1 MMRDNARHASRSHS
15 DKHSEK
21 LPNDTPQGGQ
31 NNEQHGVFQDGTPI
45 SLSTEDSRRGE
56 SNSGGV
62 SVTQSKHVP
71 SYVDCVAGVLSASS
85 EPVNMEALIAH
96 VQRQRPIGK
105 DARNAIY
112 RAVKQIYQAVPVA
125 LGQYGWLTH
134 LLQGSFFRHPL
145 TAEEAGKGYLMLDE
159 LEHAVFFPQFFQTQR
174 PESRRLSIELY
185 GGETVSAEASIEN
198 KTWSLAL
205 GADFVEWVEEQGGQ
219 GQDDI
224 IIYVK
229 DAARGEYLL
238 RLQPIEARD
247 ENAIRN
253 RGIHLALAAEE
264 IVTSSR
270 RSKKAISPA
279 ELAALL
285 IGRGLFR
292 ESTPPDDLHLALHKY
307 SLLQFIEGDGYSAA
321 AMNGASGGVFTDIG
335 LRENARFA
343 DERFLIDER
352 PFLGKS
358 AMDELIDDEDADG
371 IDGEDCPAYEMY
383 IENMRQFGEG
393 KVLSHN
399 DFHLLEAELETLIQL
414 EQEFGYLLTDQQK
427 RRDDLADLLFIDP
440 ESLRNEDGADDGDF
454 DEPFGRLN

>member
-21 LPNDTPQGGQ
+21 LPNVTPQGGQ

-125 LGQYGWLTH
+125 HGQYGWLTH

-224 IIYVK
+224 II
-229 DAARGEYLL
+229 
-238 RLQPIEARD
+238 
-247 ENAIRN
+247 
-253 RGIHLALAAEE
+253 
-264 IVTSSR
+264 
-270 RSKKAISPA
+270 
-279 ELAALL
+279 
-285 IGRGLFR
+285 
-292 ESTPPDDLHLALHKY
+292 
-307 SLLQFIEGDGYSAA
+307 
-321 AMNGASGGVFTDIG
+321 
-335 LRENARFA
+335 
-343 DERFLIDER
+343 
-352 PFLGKS
+352 
-358 AMDELIDDEDADG
+358 
-371 IDGEDCPAYEMY
+371 
-383 IENMRQFGEG
+383 
-393 KVLSHN
+393 
-399 DFHLLEAELETLIQL
+399 
-414 EQEFGYLLTDQQK
+414 
-427 RRDDLADLLFIDP
+427 
-440 ESLRNEDGADDGDF
+440 
-454 DEPFGRLN
+454 

>member
-1 MMRDNARHASRSHS
+1 MMRDNARHASKSHS
-15 DKHSEK
+15 ETHSGKHSETHSGQ
-21 LPNDTPQGGQ
+21 LPNDQLQSDNP
-31 NNEQHGVFQDGTPI
+31 V
-45 SLSTEDSRRGE
+45 SLSTEESRWGE
-56 SNSGGV
+56 SNRGGMP
-62 SVTQSKHVP
+62 VTQSKHVP

-125 LGQYGWLTH
+125 HGQYGWLTH

-145 TAEEAGKGYLMLDE
+145 STEEAGKGYLMLDE

-185 GGETVSAEASIEN
+185 GGETVAAEASIEN

-292 ESTPPDDLHLALHKY
+292 ESIPPDDLHLALHKY
-307 SLLQFIEGDGYSAA
+307 SLLAA

-371 IDGEDCPAYEMY
+371 VDGEDCPAYEMY
-383 IENMRQFGEG
+383 LENMRQFGEG